1 VGCSR
6 SKPGEYWR
14 LLCSLYGLKRAPK
27 FWFEKLLAHLR
38 GVGLQQSQI
47 SPCIFMGTL
56 LKGHPPIYVS
66 IYVDDV
72 IYFSTD
78 DTVEREFEKQLGTI
92 GNLDFI
98 GQVSHFLVI
107 EFSWKH
113 HDDGNG
119 NLSVTLTPQSF
130 AENLVDSVNYSIASV
145 SGYISPYRSGLPI
158 DSIPILQLSTSDQDK
173 LHLQY
178 QSLVGSLNWLAHTT
192 RLDLPTV
199 VSLLAQHQSNA
210 SPGHLDAALHVIK
223 YVAQTKTMGIHF
235 SSCKRSTLESFL
247 HFPLPLVLLSM
258 SYANWGPQD
267 ASISSS
273 SKPMELPLFASRS
286 MSAFYVDL
294 LGPLHWMSKCQTVT
308 AGSTAEAE
316 IYATN
321 ECVKFLLKLVQL
333 LDFLGVRELFMPGT
347 MVIYNDNQ
355 ACVNWSKSSTSKGLR
370 HIQMKENHVRENIA
384 NNFVAIQHIEGR
396 INLADLFTKQMKDTA
411 HFIELRDLLVCHQ
424 YQT

>member
-27 FWFEKLLAHLR
+27 LWFEKLLAHLR

-78 DTVEREFEKQLGTI
+78 DTVKREFEKQLGTI
-92 GNLDFI
+92 GNVDFI

-178 QSLVGSLNWLAHTT
+178 QSLVGSLNWLTHTT
-192 RLDLPTV
+192 RLDLP
-199 VSLLAQHQSNA
+199 
-210 SPGHLDAALHVIK
+210 
-223 YVAQTKTMGIHF
+223 
-235 SSCKRSTLESFL
+235 
-247 HFPLPLVLLSM
+247 
-258 SYANWGPQD
+258 
-267 ASISSS
+267 
-273 SKPMELPLFASRS
+273 SK
-286 MSAFYVDL
+286 
-294 LGPLHWMSKCQTVT
+294 
-308 AGSTAEAE
+308 
-316 IYATN
+316 
-321 ECVKFLLKLVQL
+321 
-333 LDFLGVRELFMPGT
+333 LDFEM
-347 MVIYNDNQ
+347 
-355 ACVNWSKSSTSKGLR
+355 SSR
-370 HIQMKENHVRENIA
+370 
-384 NNFVAIQHIEGR
+384 QHI
-396 INLADLFTKQMKDTA
+396 
-411 HFIELRDLLVCHQ
+411 
-424 YQT
+424 